1 MRKAGVWA
9 QYDADVKAAWDV
21 LTNRE
26 DVSWRTDLKKIEY
39 RSVNDDFVEYSND
52 NYQTGFV
59 ITEER
64 PYEYYEI
71 ETWSLETKGRRMYT
85 FEETDDGKARVILQE
100 EVKIRPIWI
109 EWLSK
114 FFMPQTKI
122 LSKILE
128 DARDYIEMGPEAA
141 KKERETGELAKE
153 AKAQE
158 EAEILA
164 ADPDLPDPE
173 ELKVYDTNYLS
184 DEAEEP
190 EISLNEAERVAEE
203 AAEKTPEE

>member
-9 QYDADVKAAWDV
+9 KYDADVKAAWDV

-39 RSVNDDFVEYSND
+39 RSVNDDYVEYSND
-52 NYQTGFV
+52 NYQMGFI

-71 ETWSLETKGRRMYT
+71 ETWSLETKGRRMFT
-85 FEETDDGKARVILQE
+85 FEETEDGKVRVILQE
-100 EVKIRPIWI
+100 EIKIKPFWI

-114 FFMPQTKI
+114 FFMPQEKI

-141 KKERETGELAKE
+141 AEERETGKLAQEAKE
-153 AKAQE
+153 KE

-184 DEAEEP
+184 DDQEAPDGEWPEEKAAEDAPEAE
-190 EISLNEAERVAEE
+190 
-203 AAEKTPEE
+203 KK